1 MTGRVALIVA
11 MQDVFMLMRS
21 CPRFDQICFF
31 FIFVGVAKMRDQYRQ
46 KENGNKCNLT
56 DVQIS
61 QLESVGFQW
70 RVGRGKAARSW
81 DDFYNDIQNF
91 RQEHG

>member
-1 MTGRVALIVA
+1 
-11 MQDVFMLMRS
+11 
-21 CPRFDQICFF
+21 
-31 FIFVGVAKMRDQYRQ
+31 MRDQYRQ